1 MIDQFLNSIEKV
13 RKIALQSPIVSVNL
27 SNHPHKNY
35 LFENREKLVVNGNP
49 FISETNF
56 FMFLKQQESLA
67 KNKIKGL

>member
-1 MIDQFLNSIEKV
+1 MEKI
-13 RKIALQSPIVSVNL
+13 RKISLQSPVVSVNL

-35 LFENREKLVVNGNP
+35 LFENREKLGANGNT

-56 FMFLKQQESLA
+56 FMFLKQQENLA

>member
-1 MIDQFLNSIEKV
+1 MEII
-13 RKIALQSPIVSVNL
+13 RKISLQPPVASVNL

-35 LFENREKLVVNGNP
+35 LFKNREKLGANGNP

-56 FMFLKQQESLA
+56 FMFLKQQENLA